1 VTSDRPPVLP
11 RWRDV
16 YVLVLVELALVVAAL
31 YALTRWAS

>member
-1 VTSDRPPVLP
+1 VDRPPVFA